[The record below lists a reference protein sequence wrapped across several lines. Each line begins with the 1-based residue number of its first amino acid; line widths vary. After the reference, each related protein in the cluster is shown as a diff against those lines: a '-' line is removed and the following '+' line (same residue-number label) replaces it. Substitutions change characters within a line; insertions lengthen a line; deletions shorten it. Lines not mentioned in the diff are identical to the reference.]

1 MLDVDYKREL
11 SQVITIRIAEELG
24 FKKDQLLSGRR
35 DMLLFVARQ
44 YLYYFLDYYVG
55 LDFDEMAELVQKDR
69 NTIWYSLCTFEK
81 NIGRKQGYTSEF
93 MRLDGIVRSI
103 TVNYMDYYGYD
114 TEKWK
119 FRSRRNIL
127 AGANLSRVDRLLD
140 KHWADQKRE
149 RKLET
154 INGSNS

>member
-1 MLDVDYKREL
+1 MKKEL
-11 SQVITIRIAEELG
+11 ANVIIVRVAEELG

-55 LDFDEMAELVQKDR
+55 LTIQEMTEIVHKDQSS
-69 NTIWYSLCTFEK
+69 IWYSMATFEK

-93 MRLDGIVRSI
+93 MRLDTIVRSI
-103 TVNYMDYYGYD
+103 TINYMDYYGYD
-114 TEKWK
+114 TEKWQ

-127 AGANLSRVDRLLD
+127 AGTNLSRVDRLLD

-149 RKLET
+149 RELET